1 MEPNISTGFN
11 ISLTE
16 DTTIN
21 EISKKY
27 PAAIFYAAISVFFIE
42 AAVHIYKKNK
52 NDLEPIYIF
61 EINTIASIAILI
73 LWSAYTLLEVPVLC
87 SIRDGLAYYFRLNIF
102 VGILVSQ
109 VDRFF
114 ALYWHAEYRERVTP
128 QLAMVSLTKRTLF
141 QVFRYISSF

>member
-1 MEPNISTGFN
+1 M
-11 ISLTE
+11 
-16 DTTIN
+16 N
-21 EISKKY
+21 EIYKKY
-27 PAAIFYAAISVFFIE
+27 PAAIFLAVISAFSIE

-61 EINTIASIAILI
+61 ELNTIASIAVFT
-73 LWSAYTLLEVPVLC
+73 LWSAYTLLEIPVLC
-87 SIRDGLAYYFRLNIF
+87 SIRNGLAYYFRLNIF

-128 QLAMVSLTKRTLF
+128 QLAMVSSKFDEKNFTFALVL
-141 QVFRYISSF
+141 SSF